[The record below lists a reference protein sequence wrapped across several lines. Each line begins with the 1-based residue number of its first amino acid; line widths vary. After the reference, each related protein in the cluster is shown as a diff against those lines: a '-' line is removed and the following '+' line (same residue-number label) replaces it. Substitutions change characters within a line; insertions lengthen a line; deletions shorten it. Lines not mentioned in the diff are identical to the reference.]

1 MSTAQE
7 MMDLLGKQ
15 EELDP
20 ELADYLED
28 VGQFGPCIRH
38 PLVYSMVHFPQQNA
52 WVNNQLRAKKAAIV
66 RARDAKEWH
75 SFIYLHERPYRVEA
89 FVSIMDRMT
98 DEQYWQNLASIWM
111 DSENIRQN
119 PKVWQHLMSSKRG
132 SRESIMDDEEVEAL
146 EAMPASIVVYQGHTK
161 GRHDG
166 WSWTTDKA
174 KAEWFAQRFSDFE
187 HSPPMLTE
195 GVVLK
200 RSVIAYFAGRGE
212 SEIVAPRQAVKQ
224 RKVTELR
231 KRS

>member
-1 MSTAQE
+1 
-7 MMDLLGKQ
+7 MDDMNALLQRQ

-20 ELADYLED
+20 ELADYLEE

-52 WVNNQLRAKKAAIV
+52 WVNNQLRGKKEAVA
-66 RARDAKEWH
+66 RAEAEGEWH
-75 SFIYLHERPYRVEA
+75 SYIFLHERPYRVGA
-89 FVSIMDRMT
+89 FVDIMFQMT
-98 DEQYWQNLASIWM
+98 DEQYWHNLASIWM

-119 PKVWQHLMSSKRG
+119 PRVWQQLLRSKRG
-132 SRESIMDDEEVEAL
+132 SREAIMDAEELAAL
-146 EAMPASIVVYQGHTK
+146 EAMPGLIPVYQGHTLK
-161 GRHDG
+161 RHDG

-187 HSPPMLTE
+187 SSPPMLTE

-200 RSVIAYFAGRGE
+200 RSVIAYFTGRGE

-224 RKVTELR
+224 RRVTELR